1 MLNALNPVADINSYI
16 EYFTNHGY
24 AIRPELFYDKQ
35 LLDTIRLDEKHFV
48 FYRLANETPIQN
60 GAAKLQIRRWAP
72 LQAHTV
78 PLDEGVPP
86 FSDKGSME
94 KYEINTF
101 QYGRYMEFTDK
112 VDFEVI
118 DPVIAHYTK
127 EYAIVA
133 METLDLLARDALV
146 TVASAFYAGQ
156 VANFQSLTLEASK
169 PSLED
174 LRVIALSM
182 KKQLV
187 KPRSGNRYMVIGTPD
202 FYFDMIDDALVQKY
216 MTINQTTKGFYDDM
230 GPIPPMFGLE
240 FYETMHVDNSGE
252 FHATISSV
260 EDDYLLVARYNTST
274 SKMQYQVIA
283 GTTYKKP
290 RLDSSSN
297 PDNYVYDSRTG
308 KKASYIPGLKYWDLD
323 AYNQT
328 ISDGHGTYYEVKVDR
343 IFVLGADCL
352 TRTCIAGQGNAKMY
366 VKALG
371 SAGVLDPIDQRQSI
385 GFKINSVGFGST
397 RTEAVAIYYC
407 IPTQLNPDF
416 N

>member
-1 MLNALNPVADINSYI
+1 MLNALNPVTDINSYI

-60 GAAKLQIRRWAP
+60 GASKLQIRRWAP

-290 RLDSSSN
+290 HLDSSSN

-323 AYNQT
+323 AYNKT
-328 ISDGHGTYYEVKVDR
+328 ITDGHGTYYEVKVDR

>member
-1 MLNALNPVADINSYI
+1 MLNALNPVANINSFI
-16 EYFTNHGY
+16 EYFRNHGY
-24 AIRPELFYDKQ
+24 SIRPELFYDKQ
-35 LLDTIRLDEKHFV
+35 LLDTIRLDESHFV
-48 FYRLANETPIQN
+48 FYRLANTTPIQGN
-60 GAAKLQIRRWAP
+60 AEKLQIRRWAP
-72 LQAHTV
+72 LEAHTV
-78 PLDEGVPP
+78 PLAEGVPP
-86 FSDKGSME
+86 MSDKGSME
-94 KYEINTF
+94 SYEIGTF
-101 QYGRYMEFTDK
+101 SYGRYMEFTDR
-112 VDFEVI
+112 VDFETI
-118 DPVIAHYTK
+118 DPVIAHYTQ

-133 METLDLLARDALV
+133 METLDLLAREALT
-146 TVASAFYAGQ
+146 TVAQSAYAKAR
-156 VANFQSLTLEASK
+156 ANFASLEIGDT
-169 PSLED
+169 PSLND

-187 KPRSGNRYMVIGTPD
+187 KPRNGNRYHVIGTPD
-202 FYFDMIDDALVQKY
+202 FYFDMISDPLVEKY

-290 RLDSSSN
+290 HLDSSSN

-323 AYNQT
+323 AYNKT
-328 ISDGHGTYYEVKVDR
+328 ITDGYGTYYEVKVDR

>member
-1 MLNALNPVADINSYI
+1 MLNALNPVTDINSYI

-146 TVASAFYAGQ
+146 TVASSFYAGQ
-156 VANFQSLTLEASK
+156 VANFQSLTLDCK

-252 FHATISSV
+252 FHATIGGT
-260 EDDYLLVARYNTST
+260 EDDYLLVARYNTNT
-274 SKMQYQVIA
+274 SSMQYAYAA
-283 GTTYKKP
+283 GTTYKKAK
-290 RLDSSSN
+290 LDASNN

-308 KKASYIPGLKYWDLD
+308 QKASYIPGLKYWDID
-323 AYNQT
+323 AYNT
-328 ISDGHGTYYEVKVDR
+328 ANNVDGYGLWSELKVDR

-407 IPTQLNPDF
+407 LPTQLNADF

>member
-16 EYFTNHGY
+16 EYFNNHGY

-35 LLDTIRLDEKHFV
+35 LLDTIRLDEKQFV
-48 FYRLANETPIQN
+48 FYRLANTTPIQN
-60 GAAKLQIRRWAP
+60 NAAKLQIRRWAP

-101 QYGRYMEFTDK
+101 SYGRYMEFTDR

-127 EYAIVA
+127 EYSIVA

-156 VANFQSLTLEASK
+156 VANFQSLTLESK

-187 KPRSGNRYMVIGTPD
+187 KPRNGNRYHVIGTPD
-202 FYFDMIDDALVQKY
+202 FYFDMIEDPLVQKY
-216 MTINQTTKGFYDDM
+216 MTINQTTKGVYDDM

-252 FHATISSV
+252 FHAIISGQ
-260 EDDYLLVARYNTST
+260 EDDYLLIARMNTET
-274 SKMQYQVIA
+274 NKMEYRTIPA
-283 GTTYKKP
+283 TTYKVAK
-290 RLDSSSN
+290 LDSHNN

-308 KKASYIPGLKYWDLD
+308 KKASYIPNLKHWDLD
-323 AYNQT
+323 AYNT
-328 ISDGHGTYYEVKVDR
+328 TNNDNKGTWYEMKVDR

-352 TRTCIAGQGNAKMY
+352 TRTEIAGHGNAKMY

-385 GFKINSVGFGST
+385 GFKIDSVGFGST
-397 RTEAVAIYYC
+397 RTEAVALYYC
-407 IPTQLNPDF
+407 VPTQLNADF